1 MATSTSRR
9 NQTVVTTQAETF
21 TLKEFCAKHNFI
33 QVNNEVSV
41 NKNGYPF
48 VTFIDGDNKAENIYF
63 ASTISEDYT
72 AGQPISVKDGFFN
85 ELIIIMAETKNNGV
99 LPKLCKEGGNRR
111 ESLADLL

>member
-1 MATSTSRR
+1 MARATRTTIATSTQS
-9 NQTVVTTQAETF
+9 ETF
-21 TLKEFCAKHNFI
+21 TMKEFCAKHDFI

-48 VTFIDGDNKAENIYF
+48 VTFIDSNNKAENIYF

-72 AGQPISVKDGFFN
+72 EGQPISVKDGFFD

-99 LPKLCKEGGNRR
+99 LPKLCKQGGNRR